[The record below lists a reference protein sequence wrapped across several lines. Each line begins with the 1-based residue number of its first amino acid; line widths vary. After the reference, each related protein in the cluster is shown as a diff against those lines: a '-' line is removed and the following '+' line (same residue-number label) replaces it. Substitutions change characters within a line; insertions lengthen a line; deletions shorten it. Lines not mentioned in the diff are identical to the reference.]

1 MKTRWCSGQ
10 RTAAG
15 IHRGA
20 RRPLRQGSDSDQE
33 DSRFHFEVPLQG
45 DCQARA
51 LAPYNSACPLV
62 IRLTRGRRPFL
73 DGGFPMSRKL
83 TNEPI
88 RGLDEGD
95 SITGFGLVTK
105 KALRQ
110 DKNGRDYLDMEIA
123 DASGSI
129 TSKAWSDSPALTAK
143 FDVHDFVAYRG
154 TVHRFRDQLQLNVRE
169 CRRVTEADREQG
181 FEEALMIPSTRYD
194 IDELDKRLRQIYAEE
209 IDRPILRQ
217 LAEKALESY
226 RRRAPRA
233 SSSED
238 HSSRL
243 SGRPAGTHG
252 LHGGVGP
259 ANLRSL
265 LGARPGSV
273 LIGVLFHDLGKLQE
287 IGAMPVNDYTTVGR
301 LVGHVIIG
309 RDLVRDCCATLEDF
323 PTDLQTHLEHLVLS
337 HQGRLEYGA
346 PVQPMT
352 AEALT
357 LHFIDDLDSKLA
369 QLRRGRELGESL
381 QFFQGFG
388 RYLFADFG
396 SDEAAGETLRRQKS
410 HSRLRTESEPAET
423 EPEPDQPTLDL

>member
-1 MKTRWCSGQ
+1 
-10 RTAAG
+10 
-15 IHRGA
+15 
-20 RRPLRQGSDSDQE
+20 
-33 DSRFHFEVPLQG
+33 
-45 DCQARA
+45 
-51 LAPYNSACPLV
+51 
-62 IRLTRGRRPFL
+62 
-73 DGGFPMSRKL
+73 MSRKL

-88 RGLDEGD
+88 RGFAEGD

-129 TSKAWSDSPALTAK
+129 TSKAWSDSPALAAR

-181 FEEALMIPSTRYD
+181 FEEALMIPSTPYD

-226 RRRAPRA
+226 GEELREHPAAKTIHHAYRGGLLEHTVSMAELALRICDHY
-233 SSSED
+233 SELD
-238 HSSRL
+238 RDL
-243 SGRPAGTHG
+243 
-252 LHGGVGP
+252 
-259 ANLRSL
+259 
-265 LGARPGSV
+265 V

-287 IGAMPVNDYTTVGR
+287 IGAMPVNDYTTLGR
-301 LVGHVIIG
+301 LVGHVVIG

-323 PTDLQTHLEHLVLS
+323 PTDLQIHLEHLVLS

-352 AEALT
+352 PEALT

-369 QLRRGRELGESL
+369 QLRRGRELGESP

-396 SDEAAGETLRRQKS
+396 SDKVASESSAA
-410 HSRLRTESEPAET
+410 TEEPQPATEPKSEPAET